1 MQFTFS
7 SSIYQPFLPLQTG
20 SEPYPQGRVEET
32 PVSSERG
39 DEPARHV
46 FSFSWLNSL
55 NE

>member
-1 MQFTFS
+1 MQFIFS
-7 SSIYQPFLPLQTG
+7 SSIYQPFLPLQAG
-20 SEPYPQGRVEET
+20 SEPCPQGRVEEA